1 MSNNTTFY
9 IESTAELKALCV
21 ELHNSTWIGV
31 DTEFMRERT
40 YYPEPCLIQLSADVG
55 IACVDV
61 VTIDDLAALKQVL
74 CREDIVKLMHSC
86 SQDLEIFH
94 LLFDE
99 IPPNIFDTQVAAAF
113 LGMGDQVSYAAL
125 VEAICDV
132 KLHKAHTR
140 ARWCKRPLSK
150 DEILYAEDDVRYL
163 SALQS
168 VLKTEL
174 EELGRKDWFDAEM
187 QAITSTTVFAVNS
200 SNAWQRMNALQQMA
214 GRQLAVAK
222 SLAGW
227 RENLAQVRD
236 KPRSWILADKV
247 LVRIANALPETK
259 SELASIE
266 DITDGF
272 VKHQGDRVLAIIKK
286 SVDHD
291 ESNQPSGPGR
301 PDAREKALKKELC
314 MILDTAAEKANIPSS
329 LLATRRDISA
339 MIHGDREL
347 AVFHGWRNEEVG
359 LQLLEHLQKHA
370 GCEHAA
376 ISKID

>member
-9 IESTAELKALCV
+9 IESTAELKAFCD

-40 YYPEPCLIQLSADVG
+40 YYPEPCLIQLSADAG

-61 VTIDDLAALKQVL
+61 VTIDDLSPLKAVL
-74 CREDIVKLMHSC
+74 CREEIAKLMHSC

-113 LGMGDQVSYAAL
+113 LGKGDQVSYAAL
-125 VEAICDV
+125 VEDICGV
-132 KLHKAHTR
+132 TLHKAHTR
-140 ARWCKRPLSK
+140 ARWCNRPLSK
-150 DEILYAEDDVRYL
+150 EEILYAEDDVRYL
-163 SALQS
+163 PALQG
-168 VLKTEL
+168 VLTGEL
-174 EELGRKDWFDAEM
+174 EKLGRKEWFDAEM
-187 QAITSTTVFAVNS
+187 QVITSTTVFAINS

-222 SLAGW
+222 ALAGW
-227 RENLAQVRD
+227 REKLAQARD

-247 LVRIANALPETK
+247 LVRIASTLPETK

-266 DITDGF
+266 DISDGF
-272 VKHQGDRVLAIIKK
+272 VKHQGERVLAIIEK

-291 ESNQPSGPGR
+291 ESDQPSGTGR
-301 PDAREKALKKELC
+301 PDAREKALKRELC
-314 MILDTAAEKANIPSS
+314 AILDAAAEKANIPAS
-329 LLATRRDISA
+329 LLATRRDVSA
-339 MIHGDREL
+339 MIQGDREL
-347 AVFHGWRNEEVG
+347 AILQGWRADIVG
-359 LQLLEHLQKHA
+359 QDLLDYLQKH
-370 GCEHAA
+370 EE
-376 ISKID
+376 